1 LRFKTELVSCSQ
13 LVFEFVATFRCEQM
27 HPWINTLLLDAQ
39 FRSYLCTIHYLP
51 KEHSIATLAFASLLS
66 AASKA
71 PEELQKALRF
81 FFIIVSK
88 GTDIEMNL
96 IELVAM

>member
-1 LRFKTELVSCSQ
+1 MIFNQS
-13 LVFEFVATFRCEQM
+13 FA
-27 HPWINTLLLDAQ
+27 ID
-39 FRSYLCTIHYLP
+39 YLP

-88 GTDIEMNL
+88 GTDIEMVSKKNYSDLPL
-96 IELVAM
+96 I